1 MLEEI
6 LADSSAMEREVIE
19 DVISSVDSVEE
30 LKSRLDEILEHGCIS
45 GTVGSMIYY
54 SDTVAFFERH
64 KEEINNRLAELIENT
79 GLNLCELFKNF
90 DNCDPLCLDTYNQ
103 NLFAWYGYEDVCA
116 NLRDMIEEM
125 C

>member
-30 LKSRLDEILEHGCIS
+30 LKSRLDDILEHGCIS
-45 GTVGSMIYY
+45 GTVGNMIYY

-64 KEEINNRLAELIENT
+64 KEEINNRLAELIEST

-103 NLFAWYGYEDVCA
+103 NLFAWYAYEDVCA
-116 NLRDMIEEM
+116 NLRDMIEEY
-125 C
+125 

>member
-6 LADSSAMEREVIE
+6 LANSSAMEREVIE

-30 LKSRLDEILEHGCIS
+30 LKSRLDDILEHGCIS
-45 GTVGSMIYY
+45 GIVGSMIYY
-54 SDTVAFFERH
+54 SDTIAFFERH

-90 DNCDPLCLDTYNQ
+90 DNYDPLCLDTYNQ